1 LRILCGPGPGPRLTV
16 EVVDTGIGLTEAD
29 MSHVFGEFVQAHAGL
44 TRRYGGTG
52 LGLAIVRRLVRL
64 MGGEVT
70 LSGAP
75 GRGLVARVELALPVL
90 PDSSVPETSAS
101 LPCLPPLHVLAAEDN
116 ATNRIILSSMLA
128 ALGVTSEIVDSGD
141 ALLARWPDRSFDVVL
156 LDIAMPG
163 RDGVETLA
171 ALRALAAA
179 TGRPMPPAL
188 AVTANAM
195 THQLASY
202 LNQGFAAVVPKPL
215 RAEDLARALLACQA
229 PAEGAP

>member
-1 LRILCGPGPGPRLTV
+1 MS
-16 EVVDTGIGLTEAD
+16 EAD
-29 MSHVFGEFVQAHAGL
+29 MSRVFGEFIQVHAGL

-75 GRGLVARVELALPVL
+75 GQGLVARVELDLPVL
-90 PDSSVPETSAS
+90 PDGAPPEPAVS
-101 LPCLPPLHVLAAEDN
+101 LPRLPPLHVLAAEDN

-128 ALGVTSEIVDSGD
+128 AIGVSAEVVESGD
-141 ALLARWPDRSFDVVL
+141 ALLARWQEGAFDAVL

-179 TGRPMPPAL
+179 CGRPPPPAL

-195 THQLASY
+195 THQLAAY
-202 LNQGFAAVVPKPL
+202 REQGFAAVVPKPL
-215 RAEDLARALLACQA
+215 RAEDLALALLASLA
-229 PAEGAP
+229 PEGGRP